1 MILNICIL
9 FALCRCFSI
18 HTQPRIPARIIIHHR
33 VIRTVCVQVQPISA
47 VYILLQEP
55 SEHRVV
61 KSCPKVILSGDSII
75 YLSCISQAIGYISR
89 FLQDISKGVIAVR
102 LPDLV
107 RLIQQEQ
114 GASRLVLNKGKT
126 ALLFSILIYQEQ
138 RIISSYIMVLSIF
151 PSFLRQFAPVEE
163 KADDFPVFF
172 RLITQ
177 IFSVIAVE
185 LDKTLLPYIS
195 GAA

>member
-1 MILNICIL
+1 MI
-9 FALCRCFSI
+9 R
-18 HTQPRIPARIIIHHR
+18 
-33 VIRTVCVQVQPISA
+33 
-47 VYILLQEP
+47 
-55 SEHRVV
+55 
-61 KSCPKVILSGDSII
+61 
-75 YLSCISQAIGYISR
+75 YISR
-89 FLQDISKGVIAVR
+89 LLQDISKGVIAVR
-102 LPDLV
+102 LPDLM

-126 ALLFSILIYQEQ
+126 ALLFSVLYQEQ
-138 RIISSYIMVLSIF
+138 RIVSSYVTDLSIF